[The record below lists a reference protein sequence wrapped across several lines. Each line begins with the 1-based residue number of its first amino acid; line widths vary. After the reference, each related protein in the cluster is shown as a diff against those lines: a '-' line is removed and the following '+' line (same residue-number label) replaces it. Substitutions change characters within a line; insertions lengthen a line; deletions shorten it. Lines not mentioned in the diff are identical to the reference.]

1 MKRLVIAAALA
12 AATLS
17 PAFAGTNVGVSIGI
31 NQPGVYGRIDIGNMP
46 PPVVVYSQPI
56 IVAPS
61 PVAVYQQPIYL
72 YVPAVQQGNW
82 GRYCGRYG
90 ACGQPVY
97 FVRDSWVREHYEG
110 GRDYRY
116 APQYQGRGGE
126 HGHRGGDEG
135 DRGGDHGNR
144 GGGHGKHGGDNG
156 KHGGGDHDD

>member
-1 MKRLVIAAALA
+1 MKRFAIAAALV

-46 PPVVVYSQPI
+46 PPMVVYSQPI
-56 IVAPS
+56 IIAPS

-72 YVPAVQQGNW
+72 YVPPVQQSNW

-97 FVRDSWVREHYEG
+97 FVRDTWVREHYHGERENGYDG
-110 GRDYRY
+110 GNRGRREQHGEHGD
-116 APQYQGRGGE
+116 RGGE
-126 HGHRGGDEG
+126 HGNRGGD
-135 DRGGDHGNR
+135 RGRHGGEDHG
-144 GGGHGKHGGDNG
+144 D
-156 KHGGGDHDD
+156 